1 MQACEVQSRQI
12 FLIDDHPMVR
22 EFLTNLIHEE
32 SDLIVCGGAESSEEA
47 IEKIAKIR
55 PDLAIVDISLN
66 GGSGL
71 QLVKMIKAIYPSILT
86 IVLSMHEERVY
97 AERAI
102 RAGARG
108 YVMKRES
115 SKRIIAAIREVLDGK
130 LAVSDSVCA
139 YFAERFVDRSGA
151 AATGT
156 SVESLSDRELEVFR
170 LLGQGMDTRRVAEAL
185 NISIKTVQ
193 SYCARIKEKLNLVNA
208 SELLREAVRCSE
220 IDPS

>member
-1 MQACEVQSRQI
+1 MMQASEVQPRI
-12 FLIDDHPMVR
+12 FLIDDHRMVR

-32 SDLIVCGGAESSEEA
+32 KDLVVCGEAESSEEA
-47 IEKIAKIR
+47 IGKIAKMQ

-71 QLVKMIKAIYPSILT
+71 QLVKMMKTIYPSILT

-115 SKRIIAAIREVLDGK
+115 SKRIITAIREVLAGK
-130 LAVSDSVCA
+130 LAVSDSVCTL
-139 YFAERFVDRSGA
+139 FAERFVDRSGP
-151 AATGT
+151 ATGT
-156 SVESLSDRELEVFR
+156 SIESLSDRELEVFR
-170 LLGQGMDTRRVAEAL
+170 LLGQGMDTRRVGEAL
-185 NISIKTVQ
+185 NISVKTVQ
-193 SYCARIKEKLNLVNA
+193 SYCGRIKEKLNLLNA